1 MVLMR
6 GFARVDKEGRIP
18 IPKNMRRETELK
30 EGQLVELKVQG
41 TANAQFLVVRKRTTA
56 R

>member
-1 MVLMR
+1 MALMR
-6 GFARVDKEGRIP
+6 GFARVDEKGRVP

-41 TANAQFLVVRKRTTA
+41 TANAQFLVIRKKTSPR
-56 R
+56 

>member
-1 MVLMR
+1 MTLMR
-6 GFARVDKEGRIP
+6 GFARVDENGRIP
-18 IPKNMRRETELK
+18 VPMNMRRQAQLK

-41 TANAQFLVVRKRTTA
+41 PAHAEFIVIRKRATP

>member
-1 MVLMR
+1 MALMR
-6 GFARVDKEGRIP
+6 GFARVDKDGRIS
-18 IPKNMRRETELK
+18 IPSNMRRETALK

-41 TANAQFLVVRKRTTA
+41 PANAQFVVVRKRTTP

>member
-1 MVLMR
+1 MTLMR
-6 GFARVDKEGRIP
+6 GFTRVDKDGRIP
-18 IPKNMRRETELK
+18 IPKNMRREAELG

-41 TANAQFLVVRKRTTA
+41 PANAQFVVVRKRTSP